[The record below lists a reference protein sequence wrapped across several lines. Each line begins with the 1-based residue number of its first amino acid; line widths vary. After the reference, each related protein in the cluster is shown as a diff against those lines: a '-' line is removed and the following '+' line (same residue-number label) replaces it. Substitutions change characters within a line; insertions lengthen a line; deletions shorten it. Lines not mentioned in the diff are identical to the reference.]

1 MSYEIRKAILDIL
14 PHILQRE
21 QWVDGEK
28 PGEKPVELN
37 IYYLPMDDELLIRSS
52 YFPNRNEI
60 ERVIRK
66 AIDSVNARDKSDV
79 RKRNNTLIHLI
90 LLWHVNHDYIEVLS
104 EKVYKK

>member
-21 QWVDGEK
+21 QWVK

-60 ERVIRK
+60 ERAIRK